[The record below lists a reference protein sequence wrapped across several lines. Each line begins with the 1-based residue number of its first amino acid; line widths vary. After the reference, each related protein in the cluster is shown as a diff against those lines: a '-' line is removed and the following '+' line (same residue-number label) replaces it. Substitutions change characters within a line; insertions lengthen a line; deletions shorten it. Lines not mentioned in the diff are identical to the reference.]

1 MYLSSLFVFFKS
13 RATLVSLF
21 VIWRN
26 STGWFPS
33 HWLNGSIWASLVNG
47 LDVARLFHPTL
58 PNGTTYKLWF
68 IFVFVFLFIYD
79 GVFLY
84 CLFFFV
90 VLYRMNPGFAKY
102 RDLFDVP
109 SARFVWYSESGHDIF
124 FLKDQFTSMKTWSF
138 QLITG
143 FNWMSNCLYPICV

>member
-1 MYLSSLFVFFKS
+1 MEPFQQCALELALRCFWNRERLLSHCSSFGEIQLDDVQVTDWMAVFGLHWSTASTWPVCSTQPYQTVLHISCDLFSFLYF
-13 RATLVSLF
+13 
-21 VIWRN
+21 
-26 STGWFPS
+26 
-33 HWLNGSIWASLVNG
+33 
-47 LDVARLFHPTL
+47 
-58 PNGTTYKLWF
+58 
-68 IFVFVFLFIYD
+68 FLFMT
-79 GVFLY
+79 VS
-84 CLFFFV
+84 FV

-138 QLITG
+138 QLSTG